1 MAPPKVPG
9 HVHQVIFFNIFK
21 RDKEKTK
28 TKTYT
33 NTNTNTKTNTMTNT
47 KTKTMTYT
55 FREHPQ
61 RALETCDLRLDT

>member
-1 MAPPKVPG
+1 MTTG
-9 HVHQVIFFNIFK
+9 TIIMMSTMITIRK
-21 RDKEKTK
+21 RRLIRVMRRQDMTK
-28 TKTYT
+28 KITKS
-33 NTNTNTKTNTMTNT
+33 KTNT